1 MLYIKYSNNKIKI
14 IHFKNMHTV
23 KHLFGLNILAKVAD
37 TLFSHIPIT
46 YKISYD
52 RVLVCVAM
60 LFLIYAVW
68 LPGG

>member
-1 MLYIKYSNNKIKI
+1 
-14 IHFKNMHTV
+14 MHTV

-60 LFLIYAVW
+60 LFLIHAVW